1 MQPVLGGSLESL
13 PDIVRRHKAMVPA
26 FNKWRV
32 SQLVMQADSFAEA
45 MDDAAFLGLGDWA
58 NQEDVQRLLKEAF
71 KDNGDAS

>member
-1 MQPVLGGSLESL
+1 
-13 PDIVRRHKAMVPA
+13 MVPA